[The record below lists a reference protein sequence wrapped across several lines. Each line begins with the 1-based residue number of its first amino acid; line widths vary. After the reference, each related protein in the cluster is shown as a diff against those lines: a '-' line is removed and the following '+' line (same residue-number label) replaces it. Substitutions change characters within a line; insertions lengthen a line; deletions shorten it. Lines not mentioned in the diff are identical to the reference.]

1 MAMEIV
7 EEYFTHN
14 ILRTRTQEKDTISQ
28 IFWFYMKAILKSIT
42 SLIKYRL
49 MKTVNGPDCR
59 ILLKNIDIED
69 IKSMEWN
76 SLEKYRCL
84 KYWLLD

>member
-1 MAMEIV
+1 
-7 EEYFTHN
+7 
-14 ILRTRTQEKDTISQ
+14 
-28 IFWFYMKAILKSIT
+28 MKAILKSII

-49 MKTVNGPDCR
+49 MKTVNGLVCG

-69 IKSMEWN
+69 IKSMELN

-84 KYWLLD
+84 KYWLY

>member
-1 MAMEIV
+1 
-7 EEYFTHN
+7 
-14 ILRTRTQEKDTISQ
+14 
-28 IFWFYMKAILKSIT
+28 MKAILKSII

-49 MKTVNGPDCR
+49 MKTVNGLVCG

-69 IKSMEWN
+69 IKSMELN

-84 KYWLLD
+84 KYWLLDYVCR